1 MLCLTLTHRW
11 TDAGSSGTAHPC
23 YCSLQAL
30 NVEWQESRQG
40 WLVVLVGTELL
51 HSPTQGTE
59 VLVLLSTKISQQ
71 VEQKLVNISV
81 SQHRISWALILKY

>member
-11 TDAGSSGTAHPC
+11 SGTAHPC
-23 YCSLQAL
+23 YFSLQAL

-51 HSPTQGTE
+51 HFPTQGTE
-59 VLVLLSTKISQQ
+59 VLVLLSTETSQQ

-81 SQHRISWALILKY
+81 SQNRISWALILKY